1 MQVNCGDNDDPG
13 YGKRRKRRSLYSRH
27 NTTNNDSI
35 FLGKTTNWEENL
47 ELKIRMPPDLLV
59 HSKSNSNNQ
68 QSQRI
73 LRESECKIYLIV
85 TLSVAL
91 TFCVLSATIVVVAC
105 FKKYQESKAISMA
118 QTLEKEEREQMART
132 EVKSVSK
139 LCEMNQCNF
148 NSGSSNGFNNH
159 LNSSQQQP
167 GSMTSNNRPVTVRS
181 VKRRDKAKIE
191 EKRLSGKRSA
201 SSSAVDER
209 TAAVM
214 V

>member
-1 MQVNCGDNDDPG
+1 MNCGDKEDPG
-13 YGKRRKRRSLYSRH
+13 YGKKRRKRRSLYSRQ

-47 ELKIRMPPDLLV
+47 ELKIRMPPDL
-59 HSKSNSNNQ
+59 HSKSTNTQQQQNQQ

-91 TFCVLSATIVVVAC
+91 TFCVLSATIVIVAC
-105 FKKYQESKAISMA
+105 FKKYQETKAISMA

-148 NSGSSNGFNNH
+148 QSGNFSQ
-159 LNSSQQQP
+159 QQQP
-167 GSMTSNNRPVTVRS
+167 GSMSSNNRPVTVRS

-191 EKRLSGKRSA
+191 EKRLSAKRSA
-201 SSSAVDER
+201 SAPLDEQ